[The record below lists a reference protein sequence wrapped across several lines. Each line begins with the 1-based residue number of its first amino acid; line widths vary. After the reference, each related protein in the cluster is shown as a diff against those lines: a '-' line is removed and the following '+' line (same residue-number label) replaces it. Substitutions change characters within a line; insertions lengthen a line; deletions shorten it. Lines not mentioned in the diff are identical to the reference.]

1 MVFRNRFRESLRK
14 EFTNVNQSISYNEDA
29 RIVFFKKTVI
39 NSIKTFEEFNGIY
52 DPEMIRKIDAASKS
66 NGMKTEETGQ
76 KKMRILLDRI
86 INNDFREEFVSYDDM
101 MKNKRK
107 KGTEEESSHLN

>member
-1 MVFRNRFRESLRK
+1 
-14 EFTNVNQSISYNEDA
+14 
-29 RIVFFKKTVI
+29 
-39 NSIKTFEEFNGIY
+39 
-52 DPEMIRKIDAASKS
+52 MIRKIDAASKT

-107 KGTEEESSHLN
+107 KGTEEESSHLNEYFSKIKDKEKRLMLEIINPWFINSSKKIA